1 MINLEPVK
9 MLNFHLVYSTM
20 KFYSARLA
28 ICLTFTL
35 IVGSLNAQSSPK
47 ELSEKF
53 FKTYEKKGSS
63 EALDEL
69 YSTSPWIDKAQDA
82 VLNLKN
88 QIAGLNESYVG
99 KYYGYELIT
108 EKKITSSFV
117 LRSYLVKFDRQP
129 IRYTF
134 KFYKPNDTWIIY
146 SFQYDGNLSTEL
158 EESAKLYL
166 IIDEQKY

>member
-1 MINLEPVK
+1 
-9 MLNFHLVYSTM
+9 MLNFHLVYFTVKSYPT
-20 KFYSARLA
+20 RLV
-28 ICLTFTL
+28 ICLIFVL
-35 IVGSLNAQSSPK
+35 IIGSLNAQSSPK
-47 ELSEKF
+47 ELSEQF
-53 FKTYEKKGSS
+53 FKTYEEKGSS

-69 YSTSPWIDKAQDA
+69 YSTSSWIDKAQDA

-108 EKKITSSFV
+108 EKKISDSYV

-134 KFYKPNDTWIIY
+134 QFYKPNDTWTIY
-146 SFQYDGNLSTEL
+146 SFQYDGNLSSEL
-158 EESAKLYL
+158 EESAKLFF
-166 IIDEQKY
+166 IINEQKH